1 MHKGGWQP
9 FLILYLNENPFMT
22 RKILIVD
29 DDQKTRTL
37 LKAYLEKNQY
47 EVRLAHNGE
56 SFLAEFQRYVDELS
70 MVILDVMLPDTD
82 GFALCKIVRQRSNI
96 PIIMLTASSDETDR
110 VVGLELG
117 ADDYI
122 GKPYSP
128 RELLARIKAIHR
140 RMGTESNAPPRFYRF
155 NGFTLDAVE
164 RTVVNAESE
173 IVSLT
178 GLDFQ
183 LLKYFVEHPGD
194 ILDRGI
200 LCEET
205 RGRDSGPLDRS
216 LDVQISRLRLRLNDD
231 GKQPFIIKTVR
242 GAGYV
247 FSADVSVSNV

>member
-1 MHKGGWQP
+1 M
-9 FLILYLNENPFMT
+9 

-47 EVRLAHNGE
+47 EVTLSHNGE
-56 SFLAEFQRYVDELS
+56 SFLAEFNRCADELS
-70 MVILDVMLPDTD
+70 LVILDVMLPDTD
-82 GFALCKIVRQRSNI
+82 GFALCKLVRRRSNV

-140 RMGTESNAPPRFYRF
+140 RTGMENAATRYYRF
-155 NGFTLDAVE
+155 AGFTLDTLE
-164 RTVVNAESE
+164 RTVTDGEGQLVA
-173 IVSLT
+173 LT

-183 LLKYFVEHPGD
+183 LLRYFVERPGD
-194 ILDRGI
+194 ILDRNA

-205 RGRDSGPLDRS
+205 RGRDAGPLDRA
-216 LDVQISRLRLRLNDD
+216 LDVQISRLRLRLNDG
-231 GKQPFIIKTVR
+231 GKQPLLIKTVR

-247 FSADVSVSNV
+247 FSADVTASHV

>member
-1 MHKGGWQP
+1 MV
-9 FLILYLNENPFMT
+9 

-29 DDQKTRTL
+29 DDKKTRVL

-47 EVRLAHNGE
+47 EVILSHNGE
-56 SFLAEFQRYVDELS
+56 SFLSELRSHRDQLS

-82 GFALCKIVRQRSNI
+82 GFALCKIVRRQSDL

-110 VVGLELG
+110 IVGLELG

-122 GKPYSP
+122 AKPYSP
-128 RELLARIKAIHR
+128 RELLARIKAILR
-140 RMGTESNAPPRFYRF
+140 RAGAGAEPAAAPRYYRF
-155 NGFTLDAVE
+155 NGFTLDLLE
-164 RTVVNAESE
+164 RSVYDSE
-173 IVSLT
+173 GVPVALT

-194 ILDRGI
+194 IFDRSV

-205 RGRDSGPLDRS
+205 RGRDAGPTDRS

-231 GKQPFIIKTVR
+231 GKQPALIKTVR

-247 FSADVSVSNV
+247 FAADVTVSHE

>member
-1 MHKGGWQP
+1 M
-9 FLILYLNENPFMT
+9 

-47 EVRLAHNGE
+47 EVMLAHNGA
-56 SFLAEFQRYVDELS
+56 SFLAEFQRYFDELS
-70 MVILDVMLPDTD
+70 LVILDVMLPDTD
-82 GFALCKIVRQRSNI
+82 GFALCKEVRRRSDI

-122 GKPYSP
+122 AKPYSP

-140 RMGTESNAPPRFYRF
+140 RMGSDGGSAPRFHRF
-155 NGFTLDAVE
+155 VGFTLDTVE
-164 RTVVNAESE
+164 RTVTDVNGQLVA
-173 IVSLT
+173 LT

-183 LLKYFVEHPGD
+183 LLKYFVEHPGT
-194 ILDRGI
+194 ILDRTV
-200 LCEET
+200 LCEQT
-205 RGRDSGPLDRS
+205 RGRDAGPLDRS
-216 LDVQISRLRLRLNDD
+216 LDVQISRMRLRLNDA
-231 GKQPFIIKTVR
+231 GKQPLLIKTVR

-247 FSADVSVSNV
+247 FSVEVSSANV

>member
-1 MHKGGWQP
+1 M
-9 FLILYLNENPFMT
+9 

-29 DDQKTRTL
+29 DDQKTRML

-47 EVRLAHNGE
+47 EVKLAHNGE
-56 SFLAEFQRYVDELS
+56 SFLAEFQRYSEELS
-70 MVILDVMLPDTD
+70 LVILDVMLPDTD
-82 GFALCKIVRQRSNI
+82 GFALCKIVRRKSNV

-122 GKPYSP
+122 AKPYSP

-140 RMGTESNAPPRFYRF
+140 RTGIENTVPLRYYRF
-155 NGFTLDAVE
+155 VGFTLDTVE
-164 RTVVNAESE
+164 RTVTDSAGELV
-173 IVSLT
+173 VLT
-178 GLDFQ
+178 GMDFQ

-194 ILDRGI
+194 ILDRSV

-205 RGRDSGPLDRS
+205 RGRDAGPLDRS
-216 LDVQISRLRLRLNDD
+216 LDVQISRLRLRLHDD
-231 GKQPFIIKTVR
+231 GKQPFLIKTVR

-247 FSADVSVSNV
+247 FSADVSASHA

>member
-1 MHKGGWQP
+1 M
-9 FLILYLNENPFMT
+9 

-37 LKAYLEKNQY
+37 LKTYLEKNQY

-56 SFLAEFQRYVDELS
+56 TFLAEFQRYFSELS
-70 MVILDVMLPDTD
+70 LVILDVMLPDTD
-82 GFALCKIVRQRSNI
+82 GFALCKEVRRRSNI

-122 GKPYSP
+122 AKPYSP

-140 RMGTESNAPPRFYRF
+140 RSGADSAGAPRYYRF
-155 NGFTLDAVE
+155 VGFTLDSIE
-164 RTVVNAESE
+164 RSVTDANGQLVA
-173 IVSLT
+173 LT

-183 LLKYFVEHPGD
+183 LLKYFVEHPGE
-194 ILDRGI
+194 ILDRTV
-200 LCEET
+200 LCEQT
-205 RGRDSGPLDRS
+205 RGRDAGPLDRS
-216 LDVQISRLRLRLNDD
+216 LDVQISRMRLRLNDT
-231 GKQPFIIKTVR
+231 GKQPLLIKTVR

-247 FSADVSVSNV
+247 FSAEVSSSHA